1 MTVAFTQTLHPAGGV
16 TGSTLLALLPV
27 AVLLVALAVLRMTAW
42 VAVIIGSIATIVLAI
57 AVWNVPT
64 GDTFRSYFYGTAI
77 GAWAVAWIVFW
88 GVTLYNTMVVTG
100 AFDRLKDWLVQ
111 QATNDIRI
119 QTILLAWAFGALL
132 EGLVGFGYPWAV
144 VAPILISLGVVEL
157 EAIRVGAIANNA
169 PVSFGALGAPLI
181 GLSKV
186 TKLDIMDLSSAVGR
200 IVALLALLPPAILIF
215 LVSGWRGLK
224 TGWPL
229 AVAGSLG
236 YIAGQYPIAE
246 FVGPYLPDIVGSLT
260 AFAAVF
266 LLIRFWRPREI
277 LAFGGKP
284 VVEPEQEAEIF
295 ASPRE
300 DAPYV
305 AALGE
310 PASHGGAVVGDRPP
324 EPNPPDRGSSG
335 RASNPGRHGDDR
347 PRIPTREAL
356 YGLAPFL
363 ILIGV
368 VIAWTGPWSKHYPPH
383 SFWGGNAV
391 TDYVQYQV
399 GVTATSA
406 SGAAVDTT
414 FKWNPFVAGSAVF
427 VAWLLALLVLRPGL
441 RQLPGIFKRTY
452 QQIWG
457 ALIVAVFI
465 FGLALLFNFSGM
477 AASMADGFSKVGTP
491 YIILAPIL
499 GWIGVALSGS
509 NTAANTV
516 FGFFQLQVG
525 RLLHAPML
533 IFPALNSIGAEVGK
547 PVAPQTASVGVSTT
561 KYVRNE
567 GDVIRHNMPWTL
579 VILAYL
585 IGIGALYYFLA
596 PGAMR

>member
-1 MTVAFTQTLHPAGGV
+1 MALAAFTQELHPAGGV
-16 TGSTLLALLPV
+16 TGSTLLALVPV
-27 AVLLVALAVLRMTAW
+27 FTLLAALAVLRVTAW
-42 VAVIIGSIATIVLAI
+42 LAVIIGSVVTILLALF
-57 AVWNVPT
+57 VWDTPT

-77 GAWAVAWIVFW
+77 GAWAVAWIVLW
-88 GVTLYNTMVVTG
+88 GVVLYNTMVVTG
-100 AFDRLKDWLVQ
+100 SFDRLKEWLIQ
-111 QATNDIRI
+111 QATRDIRI

-144 VAPILISLGVVEL
+144 VAPILIALGVVEI
-157 EAIRVGAIANNA
+157 EALRVSAIANNA

-186 TKLDIMDLSSAVGR
+186 TKIDIMDLSSAVGR
-200 IVALLALLPPAILIF
+200 IVAILALLPPAILIL
-215 LVSGWRGLK
+215 LVSGWRGLR

-266 LLIRFWRPREI
+266 VLIRFWRPREV
-277 LAFGGKP
+277 LAFGGVP
-284 VVEPEQEAEIF
+284 VEEREEPAIPAAPRERVEPT
-295 ASPRE
+295 
-300 DAPYV
+300 
-305 AALGE
+305 E
-310 PASHGGAVVGDRPP
+310 PARRPLP
-324 EPNPPDRGSSG
+324 
-335 RASNPGRHGDDR
+335 A
-347 PRIPTREAL
+347 REAL
-356 YGLAPFL
+356 YGLTPFL
-363 ILIGV
+363 ILIAV
-368 VIAWTGPWSKHYPPH
+368 VVVWTGPWSKHYPPH

-399 GVTATSA
+399 AVTGKSA
-406 SGAAVDTT
+406 SGQPVDTT
-414 FKWNPFVAGSAVF
+414 FKWNPFVAGSAVWF
-427 VAWLLALLVLRPGL
+427 AWLLSLFFLRPRL
-441 RQLPGIFKRTY
+441 RQLPEIFKRTY
-452 QQIWG
+452 EQIWG
-457 ALIVAVFI
+457 ALIVAILI

-477 AASMADGFSKVGTP
+477 AASMADGFSKVGTS
-491 YIILAPIL
+491 YIVLAPIL

-509 NTAANTV
+509 NTATNTV

-525 RLLHAPML
+525 QLLDAPRL

-567 GDVIRHNMPWTL
+567 GEVIRHNMPWTL
-579 VILAYL
+579 VVLAYL
-585 IGIGALYYFLA
+585 IGIGALFYFVL
-596 PGAMR
+596 PGAMK